1 MASNRMLS
9 LDRFTDGLYSLKQYN
24 THEDNRAEVVRMK
37 AFMAKAMNAE
47 LTQRQ
52 KQCLY
57 AYYFEGKKMKDI
69 AQELEISA
77 SAVSRHIKR
86 AIARLRA
93 RSIYY

>member
-1 MASNRMLS
+1 MPSNRALS
-9 LDRFTDGLYSLKQYN
+9 LDRFTDGLYSLKEFNARQ
-24 THEDNRAEVVRMK
+24 DNRAEVVRMK
-37 AFMAKAMNAE
+37 AFMAKAINAE

-69 AQELEISA
+69 AQELEVST

>member
-1 MASNRMLS
+1 MPTNRRLS
-9 LDRFTDGLYSLKQYN
+9 LDRFTGGLYSLKQYN
-24 THEDNRAEVVRMK
+24 MHGDNRAEVMRMK
-37 AFMAKAMNAE
+37 AFMAKAIDAE

-69 AQELEISA
+69 AQELEIST

-86 AIARLRA
+86 ALTRLRA